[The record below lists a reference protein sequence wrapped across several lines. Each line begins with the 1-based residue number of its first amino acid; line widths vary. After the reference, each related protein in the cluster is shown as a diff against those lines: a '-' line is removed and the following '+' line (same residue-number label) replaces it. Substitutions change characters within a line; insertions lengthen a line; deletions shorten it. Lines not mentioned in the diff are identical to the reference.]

1 VADGAGWFCEASQK
15 RFDACKRRYILR
27 FKAADASGAGWVNA
41 FDDQAR
47 AIFGCSADEL
57 HAAKEAGDASYAR
70 RLREATWRQWVMKVK
85 TKTEEYNGEAR
96 RRITAV
102 TLSKPDYVA
111 QSKAM
116 LAALGVITA
125 AA

>member
-1 VADGAGWFCEASQK
+1 VPAAVHPALQGC
-15 RFDACKRRYILR
+15 RRP
-27 FKAADASGAGWVNA
+27 DASGAGWVNA

-47 AIFGCSADEL
+47 QVFGCSADEL
-57 HAAKEAGDASYAR
+57 HAAREGDNGAAVFARALAEAQ
-70 RLREATWRQWVMKVK
+70 WRPWLLKVK

-102 TLSKPDYVA
+102 AMSRPDYA
-111 QSKAM
+111 AESKAL
-116 LAALGVITA
+116 LAAMGIAVA